1 MLFGVKGLEYIVK
14 SVIVGLI
21 IVFRNQKRV

>member
-21 IVFRNQKRV
+21 IVFRNHKRV